1 MTLWSLDNFTIH
13 DGDVTARRGR
23 DESLAFLRSSI
34 ASTDTSISSSSIRIR
49 IRQSVSQLIKLDDV
63 RRQRR
68 LPEQSCGAAG
78 AVLASGHYWPVMTS
92 HTDDNTHQLN
102 DVCPSVRLSQR
113 VSLQDTIEHRLPYHL
128 PRRRHDYHKLIGLYV
143 RHLPYRYKR
152 FTPTPEVS
160 PAILGLNWQAVGMCV
175 CVCVMLPGVSF
186 LRLNRQ
192 DTVGF
197 GWPVTTHSSSALL
210 PIEYCNSVGVSAN
223 FMSSIWYHNTSHITD
238 TLTSQLKWR

>member
-1 MTLWSLDNFTIH
+1 MKSWQFHNTWRWRHSQAWTRW
-13 DGDVTARRGR
+13 VTC
-23 DESLAFLRSSI
+23 LPPF
-34 ASTDTSISSSSIRIR
+34 ISRIDR
-49 IRQSVSQLIKLDDV
+49 HQHHQQQQHPHPHPHPSVSQLIKLDDV

-92 HTDDNTHQLN
+92 HTDDDTHQLN

-152 FTPTPEVS
+152 FTTTPEVS

-175 CVCVMLPGVSF
+175 RVCVMLPGVSF

-223 FMSSIWYHNTSHITD
+223 FMSSIWYHNTWHITD